1 MNPLL
6 LAVIAIAFIT
16 LIIGIVISLG
26 ERGEVEKRLES
37 FGGAERGADQET
49 QPVKRASPLGEAF
62 NRALAGRSFAA
73 RLSTQLAR
81 ADLKLTV
88 GEYLALLVITVLGGG
103 VLGYLISGRSPI
115 VAILGA
121 VAGYVVPGMYVGLMQ
136 SRRLNLFND
145 QLGDTI
151 NLLVNGLRSG
161 YSIMQAMEAVAR
173 ELPPPVSHEF
183 DRVIKEVQLGLTM
196 EQALQNMLRRVKSDD
211 LDLVVTAINV
221 QREVG
226 GNLAEILEVISHTIR
241 ERVRIKGE
249 IRVLTAQGMLTGY
262 VITGLPIAITLLLY
276 LLNRQYISR
285 LWTSGQCGWI
295 MIVTGLIL
303 IVSGFLII
311 QKIVRIEI

>member
-1 MNPLL
+1 MNPIF
-6 LAVIAIAFIT
+6 LAVIAIAFII
-16 LIIGIVISLG
+16 LVIGIVITLG
-26 ERGEVEKRLES
+26 ERGEVEQRLES
-37 FGGAERGADQET
+37 FGGAERGAPEEAG
-49 QPVKRASPLGEAF
+49 PAKRVSPLGEAF

-88 GEYLALLVITVLGGG
+88 GEYLALLVIAILAGGG
-103 VLGYLISGRSPI
+103 IGYVTSGQSPI
-115 VAILGA
+115 FAILGA
-121 VAGYVVPGMYVGLMQ
+121 VAGYIVPGIYMGAMQ
-136 SRRLNLFND
+136 SRRLNRFND

-161 YSIMQAMEAVAR
+161 YSILQAMEAVAR

-262 VITGLPIAITLLLY
+262 VISGLPIAITLLLY

-285 LWTSGQCGWI
+285 LWTSGTCGWI
-295 MIVTGLIL
+295 MIAAGLIL